1 MSETDDTNGSSDP
14 AEKERELREFY
25 GEMTRL
31 IERLHRRYLEVVRIQ
46 LEALG
51 IRDINSVQAL
61 ILVTVADEEMLVRD
75 LIQRCYYL
83 GSSTNYNIKKLVDC
97 EYLEQQRSSHDRR
110 SVRIRLSNQGRELYT
125 RLRELEARHAEEVA
139 EDFRLAEGIDHVRK
153 MLRRVERVWADYI
166 DFG

>member
-97 EYLEQQRSSHDRR
+97 EYLEQQRSSHDLSDRR
-110 SVRIRLSNQGRELYT
+110 TTRKTHQFHLKRRGACLIISSRRMRVSVGILPRSFQ
-125 RLRELEARHAEEVA
+125 EE
-139 EDFRLAEGIDHVRK
+139 E
-153 MLRRVERVWADYI
+153 MTS
-166 DFG
+166 

>member
-1 MSETDDTNGSSDP
+1 MDAHDDI
-14 AEKERELREFY
+14 RELREFY

-83 GSSTNYNIKKLVDC
+83 GSSTNHNIKKLVDC